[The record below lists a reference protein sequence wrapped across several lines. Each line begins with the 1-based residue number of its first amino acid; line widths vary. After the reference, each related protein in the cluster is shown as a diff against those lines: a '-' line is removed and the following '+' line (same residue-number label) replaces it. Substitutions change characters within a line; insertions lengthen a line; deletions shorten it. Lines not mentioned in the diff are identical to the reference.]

1 MEFKERLA
9 ELLKIE
15 IDIQDVLIKMKN
27 RNEPNELVSAIFDSY
42 IDAYKNRIAYQM
54 AIDLDTSLIQKFVDE
69 GKNDN

>member
-27 RNEPNELVSAIFDSY
+27 KNEPDILVAAIFDSY